1 MNSVLIFGKVPPP
14 VGGVTKSVENT
25 LNAFKYRHIR
35 TTLFSPAML
44 FSFRKYDVA
53 HIHYLKRWKI
63 ITALFLGKVFAKKN
77 ILTYHGS
84 DFYPDTQWL
93 DSYVYKLLDGVVV
106 LNELVLKR
114 CQQLDASKVVLLTPI
129 FQEGLANQD
138 SQTVS
143 YFEKEKDTK
152 YILLYASRKD
162 FFNSMEV
169 YGCHFIFSLLDN
181 LSEHYTLVFL
191 DPQKSYEDD
200 MKKINMKKI
209 IYIDKPVDFTNLLLS
224 VDIYIRPTSR
234 DGSSIAILEA
244 LSVNVPVLAS
254 DIVDRGA
261 GVETYKHNDS
271 KDFINKINTIL
282 TASQTSNIRQLS
294 SIHTFEKFCD
304 QLLKKD
310 AICVA

>member
-1 MNSVLIFGKVPPP
+1 MNSVLIFGKIPPP
-14 VGGVTKSVENT
+14 TGGVTKSVENI
-25 LNAFKYRHIR
+25 LNALKDRHIHAILFSF
-35 TTLFSPAML
+35 TTLFSL
-44 FSFRKYDVA
+44 CKYDIA

-63 ITALFLGKVFAKKN
+63 LVALFLGKIFAKKN

-84 DFYPDTQWL
+84 DFHPDTKRL
-93 DSYVYKLLDGVVV
+93 DQYIYRLLDGIVV

-114 CQQLDASKVVLLTPI
+114 CKQLDATKVVLLTPI
-129 FQEGLANQD
+129 FQEGLTNRN
-138 SQTVS
+138 SQLVS
-143 YFEKEKDTK
+143 YFKKEKDTK

-162 FFNSMEV
+162 FFNNMEV
-169 YGCHFIFSLLDN
+169 YGCHFVFSLLDI

-191 DPQKSYEDD
+191 DPNECYKDD
-200 MKKINMKKI
+200 IKNINMKKI
-209 IYIDKPVDFTNLLLS
+209 IYIDKPVDFANLLLS

-234 DGSSIAILEA
+234 DGNSIAILEA
-244 LSVNVPVLAS
+244 LSVNIPVLAS
-254 DIVDRGA
+254 DVVDRGT

-282 TASQTSNIRQLS
+282 TASKTTNKRQLS

-310 AICVA
+310 AVCVA